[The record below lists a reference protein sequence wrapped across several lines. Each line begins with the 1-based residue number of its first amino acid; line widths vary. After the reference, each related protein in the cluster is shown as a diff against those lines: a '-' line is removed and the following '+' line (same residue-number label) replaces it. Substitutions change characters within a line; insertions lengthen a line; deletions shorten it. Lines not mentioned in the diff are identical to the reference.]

1 MWPRYKLRMA
11 QKKNDHK
18 DKKKKIK
25 IKTDN
30 INGLKMYTIELTMNV
45 KYPIA

>member
-11 QKKNDHK
+11 QKNDHK

-30 INGLKMYTIELTMNV
+30 INGLEIYTVERTTNV
-45 KYPIA
+45 KYTIA